1 MSLTRAQ
8 RNYLDYQFA
17 DVTAA
22 KAVAEEE
29 EKKRREEEEKKRK
42 EEERRRQE
50 EERQR
55 QEEERR
61 REEGQHREEQQTERR
76 GEQRQ
81 PQSLEEETALIKQ
94 RLEGQRRRQEEEE
107 RRRREEEERRRREEE
122 ERRRRE
128 EEERKRQEERHREEE
143 ERRWQ
148 EERRRREEEERRRRE
163 EEERRRQEEE
173 QHKRQ
178 EELRRQQEEL
188 RRQQPLTVDEE
199 SEIIRRTLEERSRR
213 QQQVQ
218 QVASGASEGGDKGRD
233 GGDGRGSNEEG
244 SSSEEGDRRRID
256 FDDVV
261 KLLREARDPK
271 KAVEKLREM
280 GNEVEEV
287 SESTGGGYTYQY
299 GWVVRIGDRYIAIAS
314 GHRIGRGDVGD
325 YAVMELPDRWLA
337 RNFLV
342 GRYWGSLW
350 GNPEFVKRVA
360 ETVYYEKELDRWM
373 REELGKAGYTVERI
387 DWGPNAATPG
397 FTYVIRDRDG
407 NKIGEVQVAK
417 IGNRHHL
424 INTGL
429 PSAVMATNDPRRVA
443 AYFVYRHETGDENLA
458 WRLVTG
464 DERAKELY
472 ESKVRY
478 EQELKAREE
487 WFRELTRRGLKPI
500 AYSRVNGR
508 SIVSEN
514 DLWLDEKTSVTYK
527 VALERQD
534 GKITMRL
541 VPASERDERLLALRR
556 LEQEGFKVIDN
567 KTVEKDGVRYVVNVE
582 ERDGKKTLRLGPH
595 PEDAKR
601 AVEREVW
608 WELWRQGFVKRDEYA
623 VKDGVKYRV
632 EVEERDGKYVAKL
645 TPVGLASPEEEPRRN
660 RRGDQR
666 GSLELL
672 RQIQFTIEK
681 FDFERALTP
690 EELAKELRFSSKGR
704 PKDVP
709 HIPVVDEAFYGAF
722 GVPLSQAVFHPA
734 GRELYWRHT
743 TATLPGPRVQ
753 GFTLPESQALERVEE
768 VQRRYAEK
776 FSDVWTPLTFRAPTE
791 RDIGWR
797 TAAATAAETFTF
809 WIPVAK
815 GAAALA
821 AARGVK
827 VPGLTVEKTAAAGR
841 AVKLS
846 KVPGDY
852 FEIHYVEPRKLDKTV
867 RGVFVGQGVG
877 EGAAIRG
884 APGHW
889 ETVVARSAGK
899 PAPGWAFEF
908 ATVAYRDVAEWLKRV
923 PSIGIKTEVKPK
935 ALRFTEVRGF
945 ARDLEPSKF
954 ETLRF
959 EGPKPKGREVKVEWA
974 ETRELSQPRAAPERP
989 PAREPPKSPEPE
1001 PPRAS
1006 VRAEEV
1012 QRTVAKVAQVEE
1024 LVRPVR
1030 AELPVAQPVRSQLAT
1045 APNVE
1050 KEVGR
1055 AETQRVSGETPFVA
1069 PVKAPAPAWRALE
1082 RALEERELTWP
1093 ATVPL
1098 RELGFVYTPATW
1110 SREFATPLT
1119 YQFEIRT
1126 IETPVVPELER
1137 ERELETRYDVWTAET
1152 PGRATRTADA
1162 VASGRRAGGG
1172 FAPPPPPPYVVRG
1185 WGGGGREIAHALQR
1199 PARLYRRGWR
1209 VYELLRI

>member
-22 KAVAEEE
+22 KAAAEEE

-280 GNEVEEV
+280 GYEVEEV
-287 SESTGGGYTYQY
+287 SEPTGVGYTYQY

-325 YAVMELPDRWLA
+325 YAVMELPDRGLA

-342 GRYWGSLW
+342 GRYWGTSW
-350 GNPEFVKRVA
+350 GDPGFAKRAAEAVMYEREF
-360 ETVYYEKELDRWM
+360 DRWM
-373 REELGKAGYTVERI
+373 REELGRAGYTVERVE
-387 DWGPNAATPG
+387 WGPNAATPG

-417 IGNRHHL
+417 IGGRHHL
-424 INTGL
+424 VNTGL
-429 PSAVMATNDPRRVA
+429 PPAVMATNDPRRAA
-443 AYFVYRHETGDENLA
+443 AYFVYRHETGDENIA
-458 WRLVTG
+458 WRLAVG

-472 ESKVRY
+472 MEKMRY
-478 EQELKAREE
+478 ESEVKAREE
-487 WFRELTRRGLKPI
+487 WFYELSQRGLKPV
-500 AYSRVNGR
+500 AYSKIGGR
-508 SIVSEN
+508 AVVSEN
-514 DLWLDEKTSVTYK
+514 DLWLDEKTGVTYR
-527 VALERQD
+527 VVFERKD
-534 GKITMRL
+534 GEIAMKL
-541 VPASERDERLLALRR
+541 VPASERDVRLLALRS
-556 LEQEGFKVIDN
+556 LESEGFRVVDD
-567 KTVEKDGVRYVVNVE
+567 KTVEKDGIRYVVHVE
-582 ERDGKKTLRLGPH
+582 ERDGKKTLKLEPH
-595 PEDAKR
+595 PEDVGKA
-601 AVEREVW
+601 AELERG
-608 WELWRQGFVKRDEYA
+608 EL
-623 VKDGVKYRV
+623 
-632 EVEERDGKYVAKL
+632 
-645 TPVGLASPEEEPRRN
+645 RRY

-666 GSLELL
+666 GSLETLT
-672 RQIQFTIEK
+672 QM
-681 FDFERALTP
+681 RAV
-690 EELAKELRFSSKGR
+690 EELEEKLRFGGRGR

-709 HIPVVDEAFYGAF
+709 YTPVLDEFAYGAF
-722 GVPLSQAVFHPA
+722 GVPLSQAVFRPA

-753 GFTLPESQALERVEE
+753 GFTLPERQAFERVAEM
-768 VQRRYAEK
+768 QRLYAEK
-776 FSDVWTPLTFRAPTE
+776 FSDVWMPLAFRAPRPE
-791 RDIGWR
+791 DINWR

-815 GAAALA
+815 GAATLA

-827 VPGLTVEKTAAAGR
+827 VPGLTVEKTAVAGR

-846 KVPGDY
+846 NVPGDY
-852 FEIHYVEPRKLDKTV
+852 FEIHYVEPRKLDETV

-889 ETVVARSAGK
+889 EAVVARSAGK

-908 ATVAYRDVAEWLKRV
+908 ATVAYRDVAEWLKRI

-1098 RELGFVYTPATW
+1098 RKLGFVYTPATW

-1172 FAPPPPPPYVVRG
+1172 FAPSPPPPYVVRG
-1185 WGGGGREIAHALQR
+1185 WGGGGRETAHALQR